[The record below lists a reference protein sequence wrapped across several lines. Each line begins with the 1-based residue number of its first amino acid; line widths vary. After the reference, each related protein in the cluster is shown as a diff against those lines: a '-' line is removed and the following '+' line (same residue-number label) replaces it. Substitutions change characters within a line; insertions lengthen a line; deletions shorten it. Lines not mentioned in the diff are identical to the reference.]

1 MTLVPE
7 LLRVAREL
15 EPVIYAVILIAVM
28 FLLPGGLITLPDRLR
43 GKKKYIKFFRTQRNA
58 DKGRLGLAKNKKILT
73 QFDVP

>member
-28 FLLPGGLITLPDRLR
+28 FLLPGGLVSLPARLR
-43 GKKKYIKFFRTQRNA
+43 GKKAHESLLDADERIK
-58 DKGRLGLAKNKKILT
+58 DG
-73 QFDVP
+73 